1 MLRVCACVRQQQ
13 RTDNVRDDND
23 IWKAWIS
30 SATYA
35 KPKMKA
41 AEGTNPAMIDGKP
54 TDMELTAL
62 L

>member
-1 MLRVCACVRQQQ
+1 MRQQQ

-54 TDMELTAL
+54 TDMELAAL